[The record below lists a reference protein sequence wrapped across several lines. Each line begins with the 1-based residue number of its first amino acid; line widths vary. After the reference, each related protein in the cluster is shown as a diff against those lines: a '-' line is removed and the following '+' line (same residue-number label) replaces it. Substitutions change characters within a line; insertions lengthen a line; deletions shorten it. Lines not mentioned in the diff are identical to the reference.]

1 MSGDILLQ
9 ASVAGLG
16 LAFSP
21 SMLVFLLAGVVIGG
35 LVGILPGLGGAA
47 TIALL
52 LPFVFDQPS
61 HQAFALL
68 IGLVSVTAT
77 TGDLTSILLGV
88 PGEATAAATVVDGHP
103 MARRGEAGRAIGA
116 SLASS
121 LAGAVFGALTLG
133 IGIAV
138 ARPLA
143 RAVGSPELFMLAVLG
158 VAFAVPL
165 TSTARL
171 KGLAAG
177 GLGLALATVGLD
189 PFAAT
194 PRFTFEQMVL
204 WDGIGLIPAALGLFA
219 IPEIVSLAGRPSIA
233 PITGTPDRAT
243 FIDGVRDAKR
253 LWVVVLRSSA
263 IGAVVGLLPGLGAS
277 VSQWI
282 AYTDAAKRSTN
293 AREFGCGAIEGV
305 IAPSAA
311 NNATLGGAL
320 VPTLAL
326 GIPGSL
332 SAAMLLSA
340 LIVKGIV
347 PGPQMLAPE
356 REGGHLAFVFALAW
370 MMALANLIASLAS
383 WGASGLLIGITRVRS
398 EVLVPILLLLVFVG
412 AFVERH
418 LLADLLIMVAVAAVG
433 LALSHFRWPR
443 APALI
448 GLVLGGLAENR
459 LFLSTDAYGAAWL
472 LRPGVLAIAG
482 VIAASFVYPVVRR
495 RPAPRQADGPQEQ
508 SPGGLGHAELAFVMV
523 LLLITL
529 GALLL
534 TASFAGRAAL
544 FPRLVLGVTAGLL
557 SSIVIRDLIRRRARI
572 PLATPA
578 SNRMSFHAVGF
589 VPIFVLLIWALGFT
603 PGAPLAVLIYLIV
616 GGRERPGTVAAVTF
630 AVFLLIEVIMVRLLQ
645 QPFPVGAI
653 LAWAGV
659 GA

>member
-1 MSGDILLQ
+1 MSGDIILQ

-21 SMLVFLLAGVVIGG
+21 SMLLFLLAGVVIGG

-219 IPEIVSLAGRPSIA
+219 LPEIVSLAGRPSIA
-233 PITGTPDRAT
+233 P
-243 FIDGVRDAKR
+243 IDGVRDAKR

-293 AREFGCGAIEGV
+293 AREFGGGAIEGV

-383 WGASGLLIGITRVRS
+383 WGASGLLIRITRVRS

-443 APALI
+443 APMLI

-459 LFLSTDAYGAAWL
+459 LFLSSDAYGAAWL

-495 RPAPRQADGPQEQ
+495 RPVPRQADGPQTE
-508 SPGGLGHAELAFVMV
+508 SPGGLGHAELAFAMV

-572 PLATPA
+572 PLTTPA

-589 VPIFVLLIWALGFT
+589 VPVFVVLIWALGFT
-603 PGAPLAVLIYLIV
+603 PGAPVAVLIYLIV
-616 GGRERPGTVAAVTF
+616 GGRERPGTVAAVTL

>member
-1 MSGDILLQ
+1 MSAEVLLQ
-9 ASVAGLG
+9 ACVAGLG
-16 LAFSP
+16 FVFSP
-21 SMLVFLLAGVVIGG
+21 SMLLFLLAGVVIGG

-52 LPFVFDQPS
+52 LPFVFDQPT

-68 IGLVSVTAT
+68 IGIVSVTAT

-121 LAGAVFGALTLG
+121 LGGALFGALTLG
-133 IGIAV
+133 IGIVA

-143 RAVGSPELFMLAVLG
+143 RALGSPEFFMLAVLG
-158 VAFAVPL
+158 VSFAVPL

-194 PRFTFEQMVL
+194 PRFTFGQMVL
-204 WDGIGLIPAALGLFA
+204 WDGLGLIPAALALFA
-219 IPEIVSLAGRPSIA
+219 IPEIVSLASRTSIA
-233 PITGTPDRAT
+233 PLSATPDRAT
-243 FIDGVRDAKR
+243 FMDGVRDARR
-253 LWVVVLRSSA
+253 LWPVVLRSSA
-263 IGAVVGLLPGLGAS
+263 IGTVIGLLPGLGAS

-282 AYTDAAKRSTN
+282 AYADAAKRSTN

-332 SAAMLLSA
+332 STAMLLSA
-340 LIVKGIV
+340 LIVKGVV
-347 PGPQMLAPE
+347 PGPQLLAPE

-370 MMALANLIASLAS
+370 MMVFANLIAAVAS
-383 WGASGLLIGITRVRS
+383 WGASGLLIGITRLRS
-398 EVLVPILLLLVFVG
+398 GVLVPILLLLVFVG

-433 LALSHFRWPR
+433 LALYHFRWPR
-443 APALI
+443 SPVLI

-459 LFLSTDAYGAAWL
+459 LFLSMDAYGAAWL
-472 LRPGVLAIAG
+472 LRPGVLAIAF
-482 VIAASFVYPVVRR
+482 VIAASFVYPFVRR
-495 RPAPRQADGPQEQ
+495 RPASNHAAGA
-508 SPGGLGHAELAFVMV
+508 PGESSSALGHGELAFVVV
-523 LLLITL
+523 LLVIVLA
-529 GALLL
+529 ALLL
-534 TASFAGRAAL
+534 TADFAGRAAL

-557 SSIVIRDLIRRRARI
+557 SSIIIRDRI
-572 PLATPA
+572 LGGRGMPLAAP
-578 SNRMSFHAVGF
+578 SSDRMSFRAVSF
-589 VPIFVLLIWALGFT
+589 VPVFVLLIWALGFT
-603 PGAPLAVLIYLIV
+603 PGAPAAVLIYLIA
-616 GGRERPGTVAAVTF
+616 GGRERLGTVAAVTL
-630 AVFLLIEVIMVRLLQ
+630 AVFLLIEMIMVRLLQ
-645 QPFPVGAI
+645 LPFPVGAI